1 MNLRW
6 VALSMLL
13 LLAGCGDLPEPFL
26 GNPGGAAMTLRQP
39 PDPRLAIP
47 TPPDALLSDDAARAL
62 AADLADRLQQGEV
75 PAYAQ
80 KPAGTD
86 WHLVISAQLNGGSVV
101 PRYTVFNPQGKPQG
115 TMAGAPVPTA
125 SWANGD
131 PATLHQV
138 ALQAAPGIA
147 SMLTGIETGIMKAD
161 PNSLYNRA
169 AEVLV
174 PDVTGAPGDGN
185 VALARLL
192 RTKLTA
198 LGPKVEMEPKT
209 PPDITVQGQVR
220 MVTIPGNQQRVEIQ
234 WIVKDAR
241 GREAGRVIQLN
252 EIPAGSL
259 DHYWGDVAGVI
270 TDQAS
275 GGVNEIIKRV
285 SRREPDTA
293 ASPPAP
299 ATPQTAPTPT
309 ITPPA
314 TS

>member
-1 MNLRW
+1 MMRAWL
-6 VALSMLL
+6 ALAALL
-13 LLAGCGDLPEPFL
+13 LLSACGQFPEPYL

-47 TPPDALLSDDAARAL
+47 TPPDALLSDGAARAL
-62 AADLADRLQQGEV
+62 ASDLATRLQQGEV
-75 PAYAQ
+75 PAYA
-80 KPAGTD
+80 KTPTGTD
-86 WHLVISAQLNGGSVV
+86 WRLVISAHTDGGSVV

-115 TMAGAPVPTA
+115 TMAGAPVRA
-125 SWANGD
+125 ESWANGD

-147 SMLTGIETGIMKAD
+147 QMLTGIENGIMKAD
-161 PNSLYNRA
+161 PNSLYNRS

-185 VALARLL
+185 VVLARLL
-192 RTKLTA
+192 RIKLKA
-198 LGPKVEMEPKT
+198 LGPKVETEAKA

-220 MVTIPGNQQRVEIQ
+220 MVPIAGNQQRVEIQ
-234 WIVKDAR
+234 WIVKDGR

-259 DHYWGDVAGVI
+259 DHYWGDVAGVV

-275 GGVNEIIKRV
+275 GGVNEIIKRI
-285 SRREPDTA
+285 SGREQPA
-293 ASPPAP
+293 PPA
-299 ATPQTAPTPT
+299 AAPPT
-309 ITPPA
+309 
-314 TS
+314 S

>member
-1 MNLRW
+1 
-6 VALSMLL
+6 
-13 LLAGCGDLPEPFL
+13 
-26 GNPGGAAMTLRQP
+26 
-39 PDPRLAIP
+39 
-47 TPPDALLSDDAARAL
+47 
-62 AADLADRLQQGEV
+62 
-75 PAYAQ
+75 
-80 KPAGTD
+80 
-86 WHLVISAQLNGGSVV
+86 
-101 PRYTVFNPQGKPQG
+101 
-115 TMAGAPVPTA
+115 
-125 SWANGD
+125 
-131 PATLHQV
+131 
-138 ALQAAPGIA
+138 
-147 SMLTGIETGIMKAD
+147 MLTGIETGIMKAD